1 MAARPKTIN
10 LKVRDEVAALKR
22 ERTVGAAADLFYEK
36 GYDNTT
42 LDAVAERL
50 GVTKPFIYANFG
62 SKSAL
67 LAEICARGVA
77 AAQDALD
84 GALSRGATPTQ
95 RLTLFGERYV
105 TAVLSNQRLIAVYTR
120 EEKNLDP
127 PDARRIGNMRRDFF
141 AKMTQLLEAGRAAGD
156 FAISD
161 PHMAAMA
168 IAGSVSWA
176 TFWYRADGKL
186 TLAEIADSLTR
197 SILGIAHVREGRG
210 AAKRLRNTQR

>member
-1 MAARPKTIN
+1 MAARPKTTN

-77 AAQDALD
+77 AAQEALD
-84 GALSRGATPTQ
+84 GVLTGDTAPTEGLAD
-95 RLTLFGERYV
+95 R
-105 TAVLSNQRLIAVYTR
+105 
-120 EEKNLDP
+120 K
-127 PDARRIGNMRRDFF
+127 
-141 AKMTQLLEAGRAAGD
+141 
-156 FAISD
+156 
-161 PHMAAMA
+161 
-168 IAGSVSWA
+168 SV
-176 TFWYRADGKL
+176 
-186 TLAEIADSLTR
+186 
-197 SILGIAHVREGRG
+197 V
-210 AAKRLRNTQR
+210 